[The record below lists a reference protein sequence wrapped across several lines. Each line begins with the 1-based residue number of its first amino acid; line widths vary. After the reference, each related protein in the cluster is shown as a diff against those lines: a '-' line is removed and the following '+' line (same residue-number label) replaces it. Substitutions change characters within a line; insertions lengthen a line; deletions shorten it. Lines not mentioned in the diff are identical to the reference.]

1 MDDIKRDPLDQLNP
15 SITPIIL
22 GADIPS
28 EDKIREEGKI
38 PAMLAYVPFLCFFAL
53 FLKRDNPYA
62 FHHGKQGLI
71 LFLLEMGAIALR
83 FDLLWNLVLILCGG
97 VAVWGIVAAFR
108 GIKFRLPI
116 LSDLLDHYNP

>member
-1 MDDIKRDPLDQLNP
+1 MISPKRDQDPLNP
-15 SITPIIL
+15 IFPPIII
-22 GADIPS
+22 GADVPS
-28 EDKIREEGKI
+28 EERVREEGKI

-71 LFLLEMGAIALR
+71 LFLVEMGAIALR
-83 FDLLWNLVLILCGG
+83 FDLLWNLILILCGG

-108 GIKFRLPI
+108 GIKFRLPL
-116 LSDLLDHYNP
+116 LSDLLDHYNQ

>member
-1 MDDIKRDPLDQLNP
+1 VDDFNLNSAAP
-15 SITPIIL
+15 PVII
-22 GADIPS
+22 GAEIPS
-28 EDKIREEGKI
+28 EERMREEGKI

-71 LFLLEMGAIALR
+71 LFLIEMIAIALR
-83 FDLLWNLVLILCGG
+83 WDLLWNLILILCGG

-108 GIKFRLPI
+108 GVKFRLPL
-116 LSDLLDHYNP
+116 LSDLLDKYNP